1 MNTATMNK
9 VMKKTILILGGS
21 SEGFA
26 LAEKLEAHPAY
37 QPISSLAGRTSL
49 PRKPVG
55 NYRTGGFGGPEGLAN
70 YIKTE
75 NIFALI
81 DATHPFAH
89 QISSNANI
97 AAKNAGCPIIHIS
110 RPEWQKQTGDNWIEV
125 NSMQQAASALTP
137 EKSPAFLTIGRLEL
151 SAFLHRD
158 DISFFC
164 RAIEAPKQTDPQ
176 KQKISNPMREDEWP
190 DNFNFIYAKGPFSYR
205 DEKSLFEEH
214 NFKTIITKNSGGEK
228 ARAKLDVA
236 RDLGLP
242 VIMINRHKTPG
253 DQTVQT
259 IDEALNWLEN
269 L

>member
-1 MNTATMNK
+1 MNAL
-9 VMKKTILILGGS
+9 MKKTILILGGS

-26 LAEKLEAHPAY
+26 LAERLEANSAY
-37 QPISSLAGRTSL
+37 HPISSLAGRTSL

-55 NYRTGGFGGPEGLAN
+55 AYRTGGFGGPEGLAN
-70 YIKTE
+70 YIQTE
-75 NIFALI
+75 NISALI
-81 DATHPFAH
+81 DATHPFA
-89 QISSNANI
+89 QNISSNANQ
-97 AAKNAGCPIIHIS
+97 AAKSVNCPIIHIS
-110 RPEWQKQTGDNWIEV
+110 RPEWQKQKGDHWIEV
-125 NSMQQAASALTP
+125 NSMQKAALALSP
-137 EKSPAFLTIGRLEL
+137 ELGPAFLTIGRLEL
-151 SAFLHRD
+151 SAFLHRN

-164 RAIEAPKQTDPQ
+164 RAIEPPKQTDPK

-205 DEKSLFEEH
+205 DEKTLFKQH
-214 NFKTIITKNSGGEK
+214 SFKAIVTKNSGGEK

-236 RDLGLP
+236 RDLNIP
-242 VIMINRHKTPG
+242 VIMINRPKTPD